1 MTRGA
6 AGRLPDSAVLDTG
19 TGPALLLLHG
29 TAPGTTAEGN
39 FSRLVPALEGY
50 RVLAPDLLGFG
61 ASPMPLDFNYGP
73 ELWSR
78 QAWQILD
85 DRGIERVA
93 VVGNATGAR
102 IALTMALARP
112 SRVRGLILLSTRVT
126 PTSSSAQALLRAYTP
141 SLEAMERLLRECFA
155 TDPALVT
162 PEVVRQRYE
171 ASARPG
177 AHEAMQR
184 VFAGL
189 AAAGPGLTDG
199 DLASVTAPVML
210 LHGREDRVVPADD
223 GIRMAALLP
232 HADLHL
238 LGGTGHWLQIE
249 RAATVNALIT
259 DFLIRCPA

>member
-6 AGRLPDSAVLDTG
+6 VGRLPDSAVLDTG

-126 PTSSSAQALLRAYTP
+126 PTSSPAEALLRAYTP

-177 AHEAMQR
+177 SA
-184 VFAGL
+184 
-189 AAAGPGLTDG
+189 
-199 DLASVTAPVML
+199 
-210 LHGREDRVVPADD
+210 
-223 GIRMAALLP
+223 
-232 HADLHL
+232 
-238 LGGTGHWLQIE
+238 
-249 RAATVNALIT
+249 
-259 DFLIRCPA
+259 

>member
-1 MTRGA
+1 
-6 AGRLPDSAVLDTG
+6 
-19 TGPALLLLHG
+19 
-29 TAPGTTAEGN
+29 
-39 FSRLVPALEGY
+39 
-50 RVLAPDLLGFG
+50 
-61 ASPMPLDFNYGP
+61 MPLDFNYGP

-102 IALTMALARP
+102 IALIMALARP

-126 PTSSSAQALLRAYTP
+126 PTSSPAQALLRAYTP

-189 AAAGPGLTDG
+189 AAAGPGLADG